1 MATTSS
7 DNFVYTPDISVI
19 INSKSGVQEIS
30 SDIIDFSLQ
39 RQVNAISTFSC
50 TIANPNFK
58 YNFDG
63 PNSIRTM
70 DRITVFLKRTSYVQ
84 VFTGYVTYAP
94 LVTLFP
100 EPVTIT
106 AQCTLRILQVTY
118 WDNTLIQFQRLLLNA
133 MDTAAS
139 ASSGFVQDG
148 GVAQAVVNLLTEVCG
163 WNPTAIHIQSIPQGF
178 IDLTQSAYAN
188 MINSN
193 NLDANVFVDIAN
205 AVGAAGIASGV
216 NVITGN
222 TTSNSDAPNNGTS
235 FTAVKAKA
243 FMTQQLP
250 GANGPNKPGSNV
262 NNPVDIGL
270 INSTTEDTEGI
281 YYCSLPFSYLSTPK
295 MPAKDKSDAKSWI
308 AHNREKNKDDGRLV
322 EVTTLDR
329 TVVLRATSVPQKP
342 MPAQIKG
349 QAVYD
354 PSVDYAQIHPSVV
367 AYLNGK
373 IGDPKNWSDTNDPG
387 FVTKVVSISWA
398 DETKVKVG
406 VQPAFAQSTTNN
418 DTTSTGGV
426 DYGYISG
433 TIYNVIQDARSQ
445 IGVPYVSGAR
455 SQNKGF
461 DCSGLM
467 YWAYGKQGIKIG
479 YDTYSQS
486 GASTGDL
493 KNTSGKLWEGTNA
506 AKYGQWIP
514 NTVQPKPGDLLF
526 WDFSAAEGGDGK
538 PTPQHVTLMTERFGD
553 PDPGY
558 VSSGIIGDTKRSSAP
573 GKPGVGYTIGA
584 PATGY
589 AVNEGPIYWSHM
601 AGGKDTGYGTYIG
614 ARRPISLSPQAGI
627 DAGSNPSD
635 ITTTTQSTNPGN
647 PATRSINALTDAYS
661 NLLQVPA
668 FDPRASVLVGTPRAF
683 LLDNP
688 VMADLTQIMG
698 AGMRMYMSAPNG
710 DFVAWFPDYY
720 GVYGTD
726 PVLEISPVE
735 IINFNV
741 YHNDDQL
748 TTHVGVVGD
757 TTGIGQQVSQAD
769 FFTTNGLVSVQ
780 DTATMRLLFNN
791 LPVAGDNAVDGG
803 PLQTES
809 TTQYINNLDV
819 VDQFLNKYGLRPQV
833 IQQSMIHSQIME
845 YFLALQTFMLDW
857 VNQFASTVQTTF
869 IPELYPGMR
878 ILVNIPNPKGSIDKY
893 EFYVMSVTHQ
903 GSRSGGFTTQF
914 DVTAPKKNGNMM
926 NYDLKIQ

>member
-1 MATTSS
+1 MAITTSS

-19 INSKSGVQEIS
+19 INSVNGVQEVS
-30 SDIIDFSLQ
+30 SDLIDFSLQ
-39 RQVNAISTFSC
+39 RQVNAVSTFSC
-50 TIANPNFK
+50 TLANPNFK
-58 YNFDG
+58 YNFDSF
-63 PNSIRTM
+63 NSIRTM

-84 VFTGYVTYAP
+84 VFTGYITYAP

-100 EPVTIT
+100 EPITIT

-118 WDNTLIQFQRLLLNA
+118 WDNTLVTFQTLLLNA

-139 ASSGFVQDG
+139 ASSGLVQDG
-148 GVAQAVVNLLTEVCG
+148 GAAQATVNLLTQVCG
-163 WNPTAIHIQSIPQGF
+163 WNSTAIHIQSIPQAF

-193 NLDANVFVDIAN
+193 NLDANVYADVAKAI
-205 AVGAAGIASGV
+205 GAQGIASGN

-222 TTSNSDAPNNGTS
+222 TTGNSDAPNNGVD
-235 FTAVKAKA
+235 FTVNQAKA

-250 GANGPNKPGSNV
+250 GANGPNKPGSNA

-270 INSTTEDTEGI
+270 INSTTEDTQGI
-281 YYCSLPFSYLSTPK
+281 YYCSLPFSYLKTPN
-295 MPAKDKSDAKSWI
+295 MSAKDKSDAKSWI
-308 AHNREKNKDDGRLV
+308 ANNRIKNTNDGRLV

-329 TVVLRATSVPQKP
+329 TVVLRATSVPQKA
-342 MPAQIKG
+342 MPAQLKG

-373 IGDPKNWSDTNDPG
+373 IGDPTNWSDTNDPG
-387 FVTKVVSISWA
+387 FVSKPIQITWA
-398 DETKVKVG
+398 DQTKVKVG
-406 VQPAFAQSTTNN
+406 IQPAFANSTTNQN
-418 DTTSTGGV
+418 NTSTNGT

-445 IGVPYVSGAR
+445 IGVPYVRGGR
-455 SQNKGF
+455 SQGKGF

-467 YWAYGKQGIKIG
+467 YWAYSKQNIKIG
-479 YDTYSQS
+479 YDTYTQCGPLDGSQ
-486 GASTGDL
+486 AD
-493 KNTSGKLWEGTNA
+493 
-506 AKYGQWIP
+506 KYGQWIS
-514 NTVQPKPGDLLF
+514 NTKQPQPGDLLF
-526 WDFSAAEGGDGK
+526 WDFSAAEGGDGA
-538 PTPQHVTLMTERFGD
+538 PPPQHVTMMTVAFGD

-558 VSSGIIGDTKRSSAP
+558 ISSGIIGDTKRSSAP
-573 GKPGVGYTIGA
+573 GKPGIGYAIGA
-584 PATGY
+584 PETGR
-589 AVNEGPIYWSHM
+589 AVNEGPIYWDKI
-601 AGGKDTGYGTYIG
+601 AGGKDRGYGTYLG

-627 DAGSNPSD
+627 DPQSNPSD
-635 ITTTTQSTNPGN
+635 ITTTTQSLDPNI
-647 PATRSINALTDAYS
+647 ATTRAINALTDAYS
-661 NLLQVPA
+661 NLFQVPS

-688 VMADLTQIMG
+688 VMSDLTQIMS
-698 AGMRMYMSAPNG
+698 AGMRMYQSAPNG

-757 TTGIGQQVSQAD
+757 TTGIGQQVSEAD

-780 DTATMRLLFNN
+780 DITTMRLLFND
-791 LPVAGDNAVDGG
+791 LPIAGSNAVDGG
-803 PLQTES
+803 PIQTES
-809 TTQYINNLDV
+809 TTQYLNNLNTV
-819 VDQFLNKYGLRPQV
+819 NNFLNIYGLRPQV
-833 IQQSMIHSQIME
+833 IQQSMIHSQMME

-869 IPELYPGMR
+869 LPELYPGMR
-878 ILVNIPNPKGSIDKY
+878 IVVNIPNQKGTTDKY

-914 DVTAPKKNGNMM
+914 DVTAPKKNNNIMHYGLN
-926 NYDLKIQ
+926 LQ